1 MISRALAV
9 WLMIVGVEIVHGIA
23 RRVLLEPRV
32 GDVRARRVGVV
43 TGSLLILLI
52 TFVSLPWLGAASTWD
67 RFFVGLLWL
76 MLMVPFEILVGRLTG
91 ASWQRIRSD
100 YDPREGGLM
109 VFGLLVLL
117 LAPMLAAWAQGDV
130 GA

>member
-1 MISRALAV
+1 
-9 WLMIVGVEIVHGIA
+9 MIVGVEIVHGIA

>member
-9 WLMIVGVEIVHGIA
+9 WLMIVGAEIVHGIA

-32 GDVRARRVGVV
+32 GDVRARQVGVA

-91 ASWQRIRSD
+91 ASWERIRSD

-109 VFGLLVLL
+109 VVGLLVLL
-117 LAPMLAAWAQGDV
+117 LAPTLAAWAHGDA
-130 GA
+130 GG

>member
-1 MISRALAV
+1 MIPKALAV
-9 WLMIVGVEIVHGIA
+9 WLMIVGAEILHGIA

-32 GDVRARRVGVV
+32 GDVRARQVGVV
-43 TGSLLILLI
+43 TGSLLILI
-52 TFVSLPWLGAASTWD
+52 VTFVSLPWLGAASTWD

-91 ASWQRIRSD
+91 ASWARIRSD

-109 VFGLLVLL
+109 IFGLFVLL
-117 LAPMLAAWAQGDV
+117 LAPTLAAWAHGDV